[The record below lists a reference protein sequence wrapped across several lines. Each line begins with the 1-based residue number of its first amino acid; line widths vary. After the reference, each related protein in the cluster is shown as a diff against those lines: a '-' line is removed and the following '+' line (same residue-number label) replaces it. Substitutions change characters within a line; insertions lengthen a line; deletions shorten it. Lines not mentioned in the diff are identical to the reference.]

1 VINLRDH
8 PKQLVTH
15 DPTLED
21 HAAISV
27 YAVELEDIFG
37 DVDAEDVD
45 RHGYSPFIAGSQLA
59 RKEGE
64 PSIPLDGGATM
75 AG

>member
-1 VINLRDH
+1 
-8 PKQLVTH
+8 
-15 DPTLED
+15 
-21 HAAISV
+21 
-27 YAVELEDIFG
+27 VELEDIFG

-64 PSIPLDGGATM
+64 PTIPLAGGETM
-75 AG
+75 ALRNPDQLRAPPRLSLCRGARTPCVRLSFS